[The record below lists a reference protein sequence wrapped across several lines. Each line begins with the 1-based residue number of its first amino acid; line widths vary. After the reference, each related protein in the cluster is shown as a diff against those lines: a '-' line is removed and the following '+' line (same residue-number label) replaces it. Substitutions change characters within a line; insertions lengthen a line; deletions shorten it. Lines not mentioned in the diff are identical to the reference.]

1 MILGTMSDDQEWQP
15 RVDKSFN
22 TFSEGRFAF
31 KGNQSSSGQMLVPA
45 LEIPCFHTDWTGGR
59 EQSDS
64 QSSTSRIY
72 CHKSSPSQGKVP
84 PIQKFAQRFLA
95 EKN

>member
-45 LEIPCFHTDWTGGR
+45 LEISCFHTDWTR
-59 EQSDS
+59 
-64 QSSTSRIY
+64 T
-72 CHKSSPSQGKVP
+72 P
-84 PIQKFAQRFLA
+84 LA
-95 EKN
+95 KLTIVYQPHLLP